1 MVKGQIST
9 FVGLLLINYRG
20 ENKLL
25 PATGSL
31 VMVAIYPHWY
41 VQYTCWCI
49 WLLWTQGNSNYY
61 VNTRIIRDQLHSKP
75 LSIGWS
81 DDSNSWFENI
91 LAQRSDKTKLVAFR
105 AHGGCQASFKACSM
119 DLGVLGKHHFSIV
132 LLESGESIIRLLHL
146 SLFLDSLSSSHCS
159 DQLV

>member
-1 MVKGQIST
+1 MYSTPVDVYGSSGHMVT
-9 FVGLLLINYRG
+9 L
-20 ENKLL
+20 
-25 PATGSL
+25 
-31 VMVAIYPHWY
+31 
-41 VQYTCWCI
+41 
-49 WLLWTQGNSNYY
+49 NYY

-75 LSIGWS
+75 LSIGWF

-105 AHGGCQASFKACSM
+105 AHGGCQASFEACSM